1 MKTLKCEICGNEYDE
16 VMGECWNTINHNKK
30 QEVSLGVKYKSL
42 LKFNLFLNI
51 LIILSIV
58 LCIVGCVSAYNAYL
72 NGGAIIILIVFTLI
86 HIYVITKIQMML
98 NFLFDLNEKI
108 DN

>member
-1 MKTLKCEICGNEYDE
+1 MKKLKCEICGNEYDE
-16 VMGECWNTINHNKK
+16 IMGECWNTINHNK
-30 QEVSLGVKYKSL
+30 QEVYLGVKYKSL

-58 LCIVGCVSAYNAYL
+58 LCIVGCVSAYN
-72 NGGAIIILIVFTLI
+72 GGAIIILIVFTLI
-86 HIYVITKIQMML
+86 NIYVITKIQMMI